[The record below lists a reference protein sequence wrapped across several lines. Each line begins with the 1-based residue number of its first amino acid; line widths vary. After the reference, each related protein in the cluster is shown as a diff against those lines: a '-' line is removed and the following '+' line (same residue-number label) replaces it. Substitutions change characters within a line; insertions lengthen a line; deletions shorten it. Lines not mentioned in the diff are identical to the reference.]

1 MSFSKKYRTADPY
14 FPKEEIRNILRDYKN
29 ILEGNGFLSMGKN
42 VINFEKEFTKYIGC
56 KFSNVTASC
65 TGALELTLKALNISY
80 NDEVIVPCQTFFA
93 TASAVI
99 RNNAIPVFCNVDK
112 NFSIDFQNLKSLVTR
127 KTKAIIVVH
136 FAGLIQENI
145 FEIKEFCVRNNLFL
159 IEDCAHALGSSIN
172 NIKAGN
178 IGDAGC
184 FSFYSTKNLTTGEG
198 GMITSNSLRFSNLVR
213 SLKLRGIKINTSKE
227 IFVNVG
233 TNQRLTEFQA
243 ILGLYQLK
251 RINKIINHRNLLVK
265 HYDYLLKQ
273 AGEKISKII
282 LLNDEKK
289 PNRLNSYWRYIIRFK
304 KKINRKILKKKL
316 KEFNIDVDWPYDPLL
331 HKQPVLKKYYKGSYL
346 KISENYAKNF
356 ICLPIHSGLK
366 LKDIN
371 FITNKF
377 ISVIKLW

>member
-145 FEIKEFCVRNNLFL
+145 FEIKKFCVRNNLFL

-243 ILGLYQLK
+243 ILGLHQLK
-251 RINKIINHRNLLVK
+251 RIKSIIKKRNILAKRYDFNFRKIKKLELLDSNIK
-265 HYDYLLKQ
+265 YNN
-273 AGEKISKII
+273 I
-282 LLNDEKK
+282 
-289 PNRLNSYWRYIIRFK
+289 NSYWRYILRFK
-304 KKINRKILKKKL
+304 KKINRNSLKKILKT
-316 KEFNIDVDWPYDPLL
+316 NGIDIDWPYFPLL
-331 HKQPVLKKYYKGSYL
+331 HKQPILKKFYKKNYL
-346 KISENYAKNF
+346 NTSELYASKF
-356 ICLPIHSGLK
+356 ICLPMHNNLSLQ
-366 LKDIN
+366 DID
-371 FITNKF
+371 F
-377 ISVIKLW
+377 ISKKLIYILKKNY